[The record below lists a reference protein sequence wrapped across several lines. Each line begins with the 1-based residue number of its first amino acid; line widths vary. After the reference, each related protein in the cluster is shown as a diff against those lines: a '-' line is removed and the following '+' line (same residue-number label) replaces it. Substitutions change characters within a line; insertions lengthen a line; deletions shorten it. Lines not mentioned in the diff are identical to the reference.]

1 MQLVKLVFQRT
12 TSEEAP
18 ELTTT
23 VITYAPITFPDD
35 RQSYNYLYQIFML
48 DLSIPDIAVS
58 EDNGY
63 ALVPG
68 IAANDTTRLHWWQG
82 TLTVSPEGFLVNHS
96 IALAPWN
103 IPEPEG
109 TAEHY
114 YMFWLFAQPKGWMPS
129 QEILDGLYFDTSA
142 DSRYNFSMLDIAN
155 QVGEPLAGNYFRA
168 LESD

>member
-1 MQLVKLVFQRT
+1 MLQKAALGVALASSLSWAQTPPRYPP
-12 TSEEAP
+12 TSSNYLGVAFNQ
-18 ELTTT
+18 T
-23 VITYAPITFPDD
+23 VITPNISINPDT
-35 RQSYNYLYQIFML
+35 
-48 DLSIPDIAVS
+48 VS
-58 EDNGY
+58 EDNGH

-68 IAANDTTRLHWWQG
+68 IAASDTTRLHWWQG
-82 TLTVSPEGFLVNHS
+82 NLTVSPEGFFVNHS

-114 YMFWLFAQPKGWMPS
+114 YAFWLFAQPKGWMPS

-142 DSRYNFSMLDIAN
+142 DSRYNFSMVDIAN
-155 QVGEPLAGNYFRA
+155 QVGEALAGNYFRA